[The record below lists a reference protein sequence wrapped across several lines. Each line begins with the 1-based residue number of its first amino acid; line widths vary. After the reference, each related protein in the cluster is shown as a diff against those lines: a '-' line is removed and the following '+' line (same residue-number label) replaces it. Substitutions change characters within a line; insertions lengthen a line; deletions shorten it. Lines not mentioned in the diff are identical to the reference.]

1 MIITTIVNHRLYIQF
16 SSWVTNGKITVS
28 ERDNFKEEIAVS
40 NSDFEI
46 IKLPDDIKNL
56 RIVVESDEKTIIKNL
71 KL

>member
-16 SSWVTNGKITVS
+16 STWVTNGKITVS
-28 ERDNFKEEIAVS
+28 NRNNFKVEVAVS

-56 RIVVESDEKTIIKNL
+56 RIVAESDEGTTIKNL

>member
-16 SSWVTNGKITVS
+16 STWVTNGKITVS
-28 ERDNFKEEIAVS
+28 DRNNFKVEVAVS

-56 RIVVESDEKTIIKNL
+56 RIVAESDEGTTIKNL
-71 KL
+71 RL

>member
-1 MIITTIVNHRLYIQF
+1 
-16 SSWVTNGKITVS
+16 VTNGKITVS

>member
-16 SSWVTNGKITVS
+16 STWVTNGKITVS
-28 ERDNFKEEIAVS
+28 DRNNFKEEIAVT

-56 RIVVESDEKTIIKNL
+56 RIVAESDERTIIKNL

>member
-1 MIITTIVNHRLYIQF
+1 MYIQF

-28 ERDNFKEEIAVS
+28 NRDNFKVEVAVS

-46 IKLPDDIKNL
+46 IKLPDDLINL
-56 RIVVESDEKTIIKNL
+56 RIVVESDKKTIIKNL

>member
-1 MIITTIVNHRLYIQF
+1 LYIQF

-28 ERDNFKEEIAVS
+28 NRDNFKVEVAVS

-46 IKLPDDIKNL
+46 IKLPDDLINL
-56 RIVVESDEKTIIKNL
+56 RIVVESDKKTIIKNL

>member
-16 SSWVTNGKITVS
+16 STWVTNGKITVS
-28 ERDNFKEEIAVS
+28 DRNNFKEEIAVS

-56 RIVVESDEKTIIKNL
+56 RIVAESDERTIIKNL